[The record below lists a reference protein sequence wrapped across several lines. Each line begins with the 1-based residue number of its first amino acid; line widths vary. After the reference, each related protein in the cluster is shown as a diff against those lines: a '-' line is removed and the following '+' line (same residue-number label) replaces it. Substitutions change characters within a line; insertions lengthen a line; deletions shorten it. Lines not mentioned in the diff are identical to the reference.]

1 MKIYNGFSQTPTR
14 NFTAAG
20 IDFFIP
26 NIDDT
31 NVEQV
36 NVAIDALCASYK
48 INVEDIE
55 KLYAAVLDLVRNET
69 LKEVIRKNKYNLVH
83 LYFALKD
90 KVRNIDMKDQFE
102 SDKLKYFIDNVL
114 TFDASGNL
122 GIICKFSDMLFIN
135 SGVKVALVPHTA
147 LEFKNK
153 SGKGCQGW
161 SVKACLVDEDY
172 TGYMHL
178 SMQYLWYDDKLGT
191 VYVGDKLTQGV
202 VQNVLTDD
210 AEEVSIDE
218 YNEIMKN
225 SKRGADGF
233 GSSDVKR

>member
-48 INVEDIE
+48 ITVDDIE
-55 KLYAAVLDLVRNET
+55 VLYNVALNVVGNKT
-69 LKEVIRKNKYNLVH
+69 LEELIKKNKYNLVH
-83 LYFALKD
+83 LYYGLKD
-90 KVRNIDMKDQFE
+90 KVRNIDME
-102 SDKLKYFIDNVL
+102 TSDFNDKVSYFVNNVL
-114 TFDASGNL
+114 TYSGDHL

-233 GSSDVKR
+233 GSSDIKR

>member
-36 NVAIDALCASYK
+36 DIAIDALCASYK
-48 INVEDIE
+48 ININDIE
-55 KLYAAVLDLVRNET
+55 RIYTEALNLVSDDT
-69 LKEVIRKNKYNLVH
+69 KKELIRKNKYNLVH
-83 LYFALKD
+83 LYYGLKD
-90 KVRNIDMKDQFE
+90 KVRNIDMKDATYIE
-102 SDKLKYFIDNVL
+102 RVSYFVNNIL
-114 TFDASGNL
+114 TYSNEHL

-135 SGVKVALVPHTA
+135 SGIKVALVPHTA

-225 SKRGADGF
+225 SKRGTDGF
-233 GSSDVKR
+233 GSSDIKR